1 MKIGCILVVY
11 NPNIELTKK
20 AIDTILPQVDLVSI
34 IDNSTQKICQKV
46 FEDYNEKCHYI
57 SMNGN
62 VGIAGA
68 QNEGLRYLLSL
79 KYDYILFM
87 DQDSISP
94 NDLVVTLLNNL
105 LILQNGKYN
114 VGGIG
119 PRPINRQN
127 NQDYKALIKKGTII
141 TPEITEVSEII
152 SSGSLIPL
160 ENFQKTGFMEDKLFI
175 DGVDH
180 EWCWRARSLHKMRFF
195 ISENSKLSH
204 QLGEGDKFFVI
215 RNVAISTPFRMYYQ
229 FRNYLLLIRRGY
241 VPMYWKVI
249 NGIKYSIKMFYY
261 PIFVP
266 PRKAYFVQILRGIR
280 DGILNR

>member
-1 MKIGCILVVY
+1 MKIGCILVIY
-11 NPNIELTKK
+11 NPNIDLAKK
-20 AIDTILPQVDLVSI
+20 SIDSILPQVDMVCI
-34 IDNSTQKICQKV
+34 MDNSTQIISKGV
-46 FEDYNEKCHYI
+46 FENYNEKCYYV

-62 VGIAGA
+62 VGIAAA
-68 QNEGLRYLLSL
+68 QNKGLEYLLSL
-79 KYDYILFM
+79 KYNYVLFM

-94 NDLVVTLLNNL
+94 NDLVGSLLENL
-105 LILQNGKYN
+105 LFLQGEKYN

-127 NQDYKALIKKGTII
+127 NQDYKALIRKGAII
-141 TPEITEVSEII
+141 TPDITEVSEII

-160 ENFQKTGFMEDKLFI
+160 ENFPKVGFMEDKLFI

-180 EWCWRARSLHKMRFF
+180 EWCWRANSLYKMRFF

-204 QLGEGDKFFVI
+204 QLGEGDKFFVV
-215 RNVAISTPFRMYYQ
+215 RKVAISTPFRIYYQ

-241 VPMYWKVI
+241 VPIYWKLV
-249 NGIKYSIKMFYY
+249 NGIKYSIKMVYY
-261 PIFVP
+261 PIFVS
-266 PRKAYFVQILRGIR
+266 PRKKYFVQILRGVR